1 MCAMPTSSRI
11 TLASDCCDCYLPGT
25 IPVAAR
31 VHHMSLESLS
41 AEEHQMVL
49 DAGQRYGLYYVNAY
63 KTTILLSVVS
73 G

>member
-1 MCAMPTSSRI
+1 
-11 TLASDCCDCYLPGT
+11 LPGT